1 MIERTEVRFGLKPDR
16 LAADTAYGS
25 ASTLAWLVN
34 EKEIEPHV
42 PVWDKSTRRD
52 GTLSRADFNYDTER
66 DVYTCPGGKI
76 LKTTGKINAD
86 NTVRYRASAK
96 DCGACHIK
104 ERCCPNTPQRK
115 IPRDINESVREYVR
129 ALNETPAFKRSRD
142 DRKKVEM
149 SFAHLKRILKLDR
162 LRLRGMS
169 GAKDELLLAATAQ
182 NLRKMANLIW
192 RPPKNNGIAVPI

>member
-1 MIERTEVRFGLKPDR
+1 MACLNAK
-16 LAADTAYGS
+16 
-25 ASTLAWLVN
+25 WQQQ
-34 EKEIEPHV
+34 
-42 PVWDKSTRRD
+42 
-52 GTLSRADFNYDTER
+52 
-66 DVYTCPGGKI
+66 TCPGGKI

>member
-1 MIERTEVRFGLKPDR
+1 M
-16 LAADTAYGS
+16 
-25 ASTLAWLVN
+25 
-34 EKEIEPHV
+34 
-42 PVWDKSTRRD
+42 WDKSTRRD

-96 DCGACHIK
+96 DCGACHMK

-115 IPRDINESVREYVR
+115 IPRDINENVREYVR

-149 SFAHLKRILKLDR
+149 LFAHMKRILKIDR
-162 LRLRGMS
+162 LRLRGIS
-169 GAKDELLLAATAQ
+169 GAHDEFLLTATVQ
-182 NLRKMANLIW
+182 NLRRMAQWLGTG
-192 RPPKNNGIAVPI
+192 PAGLLAQAVP